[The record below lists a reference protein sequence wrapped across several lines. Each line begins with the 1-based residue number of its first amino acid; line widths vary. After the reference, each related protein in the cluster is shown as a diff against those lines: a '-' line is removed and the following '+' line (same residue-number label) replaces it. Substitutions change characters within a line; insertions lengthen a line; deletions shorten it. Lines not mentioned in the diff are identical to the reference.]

1 MLIIPY
7 KQGYSAIFCITFVAT
22 YSSYSAAVYNINCN
36 AVYRTE
42 NILVPHSRVPGFTL
56 GVGGVR
62 VTPYLVFCV
71 FVVCLYM
78 SCVPNIA
85 SVSGLS
91 IPLCLV
97 CRILPVSLDC
107 PFLFAPS
114 VFSNVHSIY

>member
-22 YSSYSAAVYNINCN
+22 NSSYSAAVYN
-36 AVYRTE
+36 
-42 NILVPHSRVPGFTL
+42 GFTL

-62 VTPYLVFCV
+62 VTPFLVFCV